1 LLIHPR
7 DLSPANMRL
16 AASKPPR
23 PAQLELVQVQVL
35 VPVPGQ
41 VLEQVLVLV
50 PGQVLVRVLVPEPAR
65 VLVRVLVLEQVR
77 HNRQQPNH
85 RPVPPP

>member
-1 LLIHPR
+1 
-7 DLSPANMRL
+7 MRL

-50 PGQVLVRVLVPEPAR
+50 PGQVLVRVLV
-65 VLVRVLVLEQVR
+65 LEQVR